1 MTRLPLWFK
10 YTLSVLSITLALSYL
25 SGEVVRTYET
35 KYLEDRMDAQIRA
48 NFSALTEA
56 LSEDVL
62 TQQTGALNAKLD
74 RMAQHY
80 PDLCYISI
88 VSQNDSE
95 IGQWG
100 DRPHDDNPMALNFSN
115 LVEFDGRSIGT
126 MRISMSKKQMM
137 ADISKHVEEVRIYSA
152 GLLLTLALLTMVVSQ
167 YLVLLPLSRINK
179 RLVNMSYTDE
189 ILDTKSDELMR
200 LNKGVNVLERLLSQH
215 VKRESELMEAKKTA
229 DSANIA
235 KSQFIATMSH
245 EIRTP
250 MNAIMGAL
258 DILQEAEIPAHC
270 QPLVEMADDAANLL
284 LNQLNDVLDYSK
296 IDIGAL
302 DLHETE
308 FDVSELSKNVLAL
321 FHSTAKEKGIELLFD
336 DELNH
341 RFLAT
346 CDKGKLS
353 QVLTNLISN
362 AMKFTDDG
370 EIEIVLSHG
379 FPRGLKIQVRDSGIG
394 IAPEHR
400 KIIFEPFTQKD
411 GTFSRIHGGTGMGL
425 AISQRLIALMGGE
438 LTLCSQVGDGSE
450 FTVLLPCDMRFPEE
464 SDVKVETRKAYRT
477 EDAVNI
483 LIVEDNPAN
492 QLVARTILEI
502 SGFNVTTA
510 SNGIEAIDAIKQ
522 TKFALVLMDLQMPE
536 MDGFEACK
544 EIRELDEQSKTLPI
558 LAMTANVS
566 QQDRDRCKRV
576 GMDDFIAKPVNRR
589 TMLDIIDN
597 WMGKQHE
604 IFDA

>member
-1 MTRLPLWFK
+1 MPHLPLWFK

-25 SGEVVRTYET
+25 SGEVVRNYET
-35 KYLEDRMDAQIRA
+35 TYLEKQMDAQIRA
-48 NFSALTEA
+48 NFLALTEA
-56 LSEDVL
+56 LSDDVL
-62 TQQTGALNAKLD
+62 AEQSGALNAKLD

-88 VSQNDSE
+88 VSQRDTE

-115 LVEFDGRSIGT
+115 LVEYEGRSIGT
-126 MRISMSKKQMM
+126 MRISMSKKQML

-152 GLLLTLALLTMVVSQ
+152 GLLITLALMTMFISQ
-167 YLVLLPLSRINK
+167 YLVLSPLSRINK

-189 ILDTKSDELMR
+189 VLDTKSDELIR
-200 LNKGVNVLERLLSQH
+200 LNNGVNVLERLLNQH
-215 VKRESELMEAKKTA
+215 VKREAELVDAKKNA
-229 DSANIA
+229 DSANVA

-258 DILQEAEIPAHC
+258 DILQEADIPEHC

-284 LNQLNDVLDYSK
+284 LSQLNDVLDYSK

-308 FDVSELSKNVLAL
+308 FDVSEMSKNVLAL
-321 FHSTAKEKGIELLFD
+321 FQSSAKKKGITLLLD
-336 DELNH
+336 DDLNH

-353 QVLTNLISN
+353 QVLTNLVSN
-362 AMKFTDDG
+362 AMKFTEEG
-370 EIEIVLSHG
+370 EVEVVLSHG
-379 FPRGLKIQVRDSGIG
+379 FPKGLKIQVRDSGIG

-400 KIIFEPFTQKD
+400 QIIFEPFTQKD

-425 AISQRLIALMGGE
+425 AISQRLVSLMGGE
-438 LTLCSQVGDGSE
+438 LTLCSQVSDGSE
-450 FTVLLPCDMRFPEE
+450 FTVLLPCAMRFPEE
-464 SDVKVETRKAYRT
+464 TEIYAETRKAYRT
-477 EDAVNI
+477 KDTVEI

-492 QLVARTILEI
+492 QLVARTILEL
-502 SGFNVTTA
+502 SGFRVTTA
-510 SNGIEAIDAIKQ
+510 SNG
-522 TKFALVLMDLQMPE
+522 
-536 MDGFEACK
+536 
-544 EIRELDEQSKTLPI
+544 
-558 LAMTANVS
+558 
-566 QQDRDRCKRV
+566 
-576 GMDDFIAKPVNRR
+576 
-589 TMLDIIDN
+589 
-597 WMGKQHE
+597 
-604 IFDA
+604 